1 MRPAFRPHR
10 VLLTGASGAIGG
22 IIGPALLAAGIPV
35 RVLVHRRR
43 PTWIPIGADVEE
55 RSGDVLVP
63 STLRGAVDGCD
74 AVLHAAAR
82 PGFGALDRE
91 RQRRIAVDGTDAV
104 LQEALSAGARL
115 FALVG
120 YTGTVQERG
129 GAEVVDEESPPG
141 AEYESA
147 TVRMKME
154 SEVLTLEANRP
165 GTFRTMVASPGILF
179 GPGLKSPLSELALL
193 YLRQELPYRLLESVW
208 LALSGPREVGEGVVA
223 ALERGRGGRRYFLT
237 GTCLRLGDLYALL
250 EHRSGVPAPRR
261 RLPDLLVEELGLI
274 APVLPPHSFLR
285 RLVLPRELVLHLR
298 RLAPLRNER
307 TRAELGITPQPLEEL
322 IDGLVREAGV
332 LPRGGAFGA
341 AG

>member
-22 IIGPALLAAGIPV
+22 IIGPALLAAGIPL
-35 RVLVHRRR
+35 RVLVHRRH
-43 PTWIPIGADVEE
+43 PAWIPPGSVVEE
-55 RSGDVLVP
+55 RRGDVLVP

-74 AVLHAAAR
+74 AVVHAAAR
-82 PGFGALDRE
+82 PGFGVLDRD
-91 RQRRIAVDGTDAV
+91 RQRRINVEGTDAA
-104 LQEALSAGARL
+104 LQEAESSGARL

-129 GAEVVDEESPPG
+129 DAEVIDEETPPQ
-141 AEYESA
+141 AEYDSA

-154 SEVLTLEANRP
+154 SEALTLESNRP
-165 GTFRTMVASPGILF
+165 GSFRTMVASPGILF
-179 GPGLKSPLSELALL
+179 GPGFRSPLSELARL

-208 LALSGPREVGEGVVA
+208 LALSGPRDVGEGIVA
-223 ALERGRGGRRYFLT
+223 AIERGRGGHRYFLT
-237 GTCLRLGDLYALL
+237 GACVRMRELYALL
-250 EHRSGVPAPRR
+250 GERSGVPAPRR

-274 APVLPPHSFLR
+274 APLLPPHSFLR

-307 TRAELGITPQPLEEL
+307 TRTELGITPQPLEEL

-341 AG
+341 G